1 MMTAS
6 QFSPVYLPF
15 PVLIRVIKTGFQQHA
30 HSCWLDAAAKV
41 VSVYYF
47 ETTGGTLA
55 SKMSVGNN
63 VLSSSQFM
71 SSSASGAGAS
81 DAVDVDSLQSA
92 SQAARPRT
100 MNELE
105 SESAFT
111 QLLVVLVNKT
121 MEGVHSVAGR
131 SSTPLHCWHIQRPRL
146 T

>member
-15 PVLIRVIKTGFQQHA
+15 PVSIRVIETGFQQHA

-55 SKMSVGNN
+55 SKMSVGN
-63 VLSSSQFM
+63 VLSSGQFM
-71 SSSASGAGAS
+71 PSSASGAGAA
-81 DAVDVDSLQSA
+81 DVVDVDNLQST

-100 MNELE
+100 MSELE

-111 QLLVVLVNKT
+111 QLLIVLVNKT

-131 SSTPLHCWHIQRPRL
+131 SSVHLHYW
-146 T
+146 